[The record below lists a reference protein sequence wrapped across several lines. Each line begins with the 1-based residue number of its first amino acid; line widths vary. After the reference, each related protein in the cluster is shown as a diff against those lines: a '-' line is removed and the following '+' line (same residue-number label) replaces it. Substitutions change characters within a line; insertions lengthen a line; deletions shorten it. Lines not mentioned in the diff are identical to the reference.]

1 MLNLKYDENQIYIIK
16 NIYIIFILIWFIIIY
31 TLKLYVSDLVII
43 LLIPIIFF
51 LIGFFNSDHFD
62 DHTSDNFE
70 PTFIGLGLVIII
82 SMLGYMD
89 KSSKDL
95 TKLYELLL
103 LAMVLILITYYH
115 IWIPA
120 NYNYVWKHIKS
131 CLVNM
136 AVTLFIYVLISYY
149 IIHKKK

>member
-16 NIYIIFILIWFIIIY
+16 NIYVIFILIWFIIIY

-70 PTFIGLGLVIII
+70 PTFIGLGLIII
-82 SMLGYMD
+82 LSMLGLCMETY
-89 KSSKDL
+89 K
-95 TKLYELLL
+95 KLF
-103 LAMVLILITYYH
+103 
-115 IWIPA
+115 
-120 NYNYVWKHIKS
+120 S
-131 CLVNM
+131 
-136 AVTLFIYVLISYY
+136 
-149 IIHKKK
+149 